1 MLPVEEKKYY
11 PNAVHVCAVNSHNT
25 ENVYTVVSYDT
36 AIFVEMDEQKH
47 VE

>member
-1 MLPVEEKKYY
+1 MLSVEGKKQYS
-11 PNAVHVCAVNSHNT
+11 NAVHVCAANSHDT
-25 ENVYTVVSYDT
+25 ENVNTVVSYDT